1 MCGPQSTET
10 DLLVIFYSIKSSR
23 SSCVYKL
30 EHNMDSSFL
39 AGLLSSKRK

>member
-10 DLLVIFYSIKSSR
+10 DLLGFLYSIKSSR
-23 SSCVYKL
+23 SSCVYKQ

-39 AGLLSSKRK
+39 GGLLSSKRK